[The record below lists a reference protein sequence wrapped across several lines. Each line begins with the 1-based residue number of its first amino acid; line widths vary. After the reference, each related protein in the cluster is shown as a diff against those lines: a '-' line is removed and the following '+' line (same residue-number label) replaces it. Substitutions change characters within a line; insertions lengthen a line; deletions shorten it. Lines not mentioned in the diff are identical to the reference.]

1 MNLTEIY
8 GISGAGHISRMFQMK
23 TYPVMLKY
31 LELKNKTVKD
41 LGAITILKWN

>member
-23 TYPVMLKY
+23 TYPIMLKY
-31 LELKNKTVKD
+31 LELKNKTVD